1 MIPTGE
7 TTTIPDVRIPVIPL
21 SSYNLS
27 DDLNNLIAHV
37 ETVLGTGITLR
48 RQDNVPEEGVLI
60 DDYTFGSGKNMIIFS
75 SSELGLLKDYSIAK
89 NCLVLLY
96 KGVAAQKGTYQVL
109 SFDRTTAVTGMKQ
122 IYLDILKDE
131 ATRGLEMAEKKKVM
145 CSLYHLFRNTV
156 SDIPWSILANINISK
171 KFPVMRNS
179 QVYLLVKESMKE
191 MHRLETENE
200 CLPQRYYVM
209 NNGMYYARDIL
220 LAYSMAEYRLN
231 PVINIPELQKFRALD
246 IKELMDSRW
255 SRSHWYHTK
264 VVGDAMANILKLS
277 LTTDFSGPSGAAFYE
292 EISESG
298 RNVINRWLVMMAMQ
312 DWYCWAAP
320 EHFRDAMAN
329 QSDIEK
335 FAIDEIFSS

>member
-1 MIPTGE
+1 MSTY
-7 TTTIPDVRIPVIPL
+7 TL
-21 SSYNLS
+21 SE
-27 DDLNNLIAHV
+27 DLNSLIAHV
-37 ETVLGTGITLR
+37 EKVLGTGIILR
-48 RQDNVPEEGVLI
+48 RQDNVPEQGVLI

-75 SSELGLLKDYSIAK
+75 SGDLGLLKDYSIAK

-109 SFDRTTAVTGMKQ
+109 SFDRDTAVIGMKQ

-131 ATRGLEMAEKKKVM
+131 ATRGLDIAEKKKVI

-171 KFPVMRNS
+171 QFPVMRNS

-191 MHRLETENE
+191 MHRLENENE

-246 IKELMDSRW
+246 IKEMMDSRW

-264 VVGDAMANILKLS
+264 IVGDAMANILKLS
-277 LTTDFSGPSGAAFYE
+277 VTTDFSGSPGTALYE
-292 EISESG
+292 EISECG

-312 DWYCWAAP
+312 DWYRWAPP
-320 EHFRDAMAN
+320 EHFRDALQN
-329 QSDIEK
+329 QSEIEK
-335 FAIDEIFSS
+335 YAIGEIFSS